1 MLIHSK
7 DDILFVTEFPCFLGH
22 PVYKDTNNTKVSNC
36 VLPAETYNRIVS
48 FPLLDGAHVYSPA
61 CSILVLRIS
70 SLDIVV
76 LGEASHSWETS
87 GPIIE
92 VVTRTPVY
100 NIPDIV
106 TRTPIYNIPDI
117 VTHTSIYNIP
127 DIVTC
132 TPVYNIPDKGTCTP
146 VYNIPDIGT
155 CTPVYNNPDIVMC
168 TPV

>member
-1 MLIHSK
+1 MISISTILKFSALI
-7 DDILFVTEFPCFLGH
+7 IF
-22 PVYKDTNNTKVSNC
+22 KDTNNTKVSNC

-100 NIPDIV
+100 NISGIITRTPVYNIPNIVTRTPFYNFPDIVTRTEVYYIPDIV

-117 VTHTSIYNIP
+117 VTRTHIYDIP
-127 DIVTC
+127 DIVT
-132 TPVYNIPDKGTCTP
+132 PL
-146 VYNIPDIGT
+146 
-155 CTPVYNNPDIVMC
+155 
-168 TPV
+168 